1 MVMVMVMVV
10 VLVPVIALVIV
21 VVIVRVIV
29 RVVPETSWMETGLKL
44 QQSVR
49 FVKAS
54 FQV

>member
-1 MVMVMVMVV
+1 MVMVMVV

-21 VVIVRVIV
+21 VVIVIVI
-29 RVVPETSWMETGLKL
+29 VVPETSWMETGLKL

>member
-21 VVIVRVIV
+21 VVIVIVI
-29 RVVPETSWMETGLKL
+29 VVPETSWMETGLKL

>member
-1 MVMVMVMVV
+1 MVMVMVMVM

-21 VVIVRVIV
+21 VVIVIVI
-29 RVVPETSWMETGLKL
+29 VVPETSWMETGLKL